1 MSLTTEEQILI
12 KSIAW
17 DKGDGLVPAVIQDAS
32 TGDVLMLGYMN
43 KESLAQTYTSKKI
56 TFFSRSKQRLWVKGE
71 SSGNEL
77 SLVSIAI
84 DCDQDTLLVKAN
96 PMGPACHTGSETCFG
111 QKDFS
116 SITFLAELEK
126 TIQSRK
132 EQKVDYSYTS
142 RLFNDGINKI
152 AQKVGEEGVETV
164 IAGLAEDDASLIGE
178 ASDLI
183 YHLIVLLTERNLTL
197 DDIVTE
203 LKKRSK

>member
-1 MSLTTEEQILI
+1 MSLSEQEQELI
-12 KSIAW
+12 SSVAW
-17 DKGDGLVPAVIQDAS
+17 DKGDGLVPAIIQDAS
-32 TGDVLMLGYMN
+32 TGDVLMLGYMSQD
-43 KESLAQTYTSKKI
+43 SLQQTYTTKKV
-56 TFFSRSKQRLWVKGE
+56 TFFSRSKQRLWIKGE

-77 SLVSIAI
+77 SLVSIAL
-84 DCDQDTLLVKAN
+84 DCDNDTLLVKAN
-96 PMGPACHTGSETCFG
+96 PLGPTCHTGSDTCFG
-111 QKDFS
+111 EKTFS
-116 SITFLAELEK
+116 TIAFLSELEK

-178 ASDLI
+178 SSDLI

-197 DDIVTE
+197 SDIVSE

>member
-43 KESLAQTYTSKKI
+43 KESLAQTYTSKKV

-84 DCDQDTLLVKAN
+84 DCDQDTLLVKAS
-96 PMGPACHTGSETCFG
+96 PMGPVCHTGSETCFG